1 MISRW
6 SQDDQVQSNTPQ
18 SNIVTI
24 HQQVATC
31 QNLGNRGQF
40 QLQLSGPQRLRV
52 WIHLDTMKITIQ
64 HFPVKKRRLECFESM
79 SFFKISKEAEE
90 FNAKNQCCPAISRNI
105 LSSSPISRFFAPLR
119 RCQRSVQVTW
129 TPWPAWPAS
138 GERSS
143 SWTVL
148 DAQTGGL
155 ALEKSLFFA
164 NLMIL
169 ANIIH
174 DVTFCAW
181 HISKTFK

>member
-64 HFPVKKRRLECFESM
+64 HFPVKKKTSRVLRIYVIFQDFQRSWRIQCQKSM
-79 SFFKISKEAEE
+79 LS
-90 FNAKNQCCPAISRNI
+90 CNI

-181 HISKTFK
+181 YISKTFK